1 MGVTMTEV
9 FDALSKTKNTG
20 GAYIE
25 KGPSVLFIRTEG
37 LMGKIPDIENTVVKN
52 LPDGT
57 PILVKNIGTVQYG
70 KAIRYGA
77 MTYNGEREVSGAVVM
92 MMKGANSNEVIAKV
106 KTNRRNTK
114 NFTRRCE
121 N

>member
-1 MGVTMTEV
+1 
-9 FDALSKTKNTG
+9 
-20 GAYIE
+20 
-25 KGPSVLFIRTEG
+25 
-37 LMGKIPDIENTVVKN
+37 MGKIPDIENTVVKN

-106 KTNRRNTK
+106 KTRIEEIQKTLPK
-114 NFTRRCE
+114 V
-121 N
+121 